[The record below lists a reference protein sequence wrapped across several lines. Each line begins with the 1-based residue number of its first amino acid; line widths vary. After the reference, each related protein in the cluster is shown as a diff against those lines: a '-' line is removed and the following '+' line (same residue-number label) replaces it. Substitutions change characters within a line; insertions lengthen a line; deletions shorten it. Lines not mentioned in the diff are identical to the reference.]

1 MITTHA
7 KRFALSTAILAT
19 CAAGA
24 APAKDT
30 DVRNALAPCVDIS
43 SSADR
48 LACYDKLA
56 GRVSAPKALAAPPSA
71 AAPAVAQ
78 PSAAAPA
85 VAQPSA
91 AAPAVASPA
100 AASPAAASPAAVAS
114 VAAAPAPTAAP
125 TEEDFG
131 RSKVRKA
138 RTAASSGAPPE
149 IKSITAKVDAFGRSP
164 NRRTQVT
171 LDNGQIWE
179 YQDDPDPLLS
189 IGDSVTIKR
198 ATLGSFILL
207 TPTKLSH
214 RVSRI
219 D

>member
-19 CAAGA
+19 CAAGG

-56 GRVSAPKALAAPPSA
+56 GRVSAPKALAAAPSA
-71 AAPAVAQ
+71 ASPSATSPSATSPGATSPAPAA
-78 PSAAAPA
+78 
-85 VAQPSA
+85 
-91 AAPAVASPA
+91 
-100 AASPAAASPAAVAS
+100 PAAVAF
-114 VAAAPAPTAAP
+114 VAAAPAPAAAP

-131 RSKVRKA
+131 RSTVRKA
-138 RTAASSGAPPE
+138 RASASSGAPPE
-149 IKSITAKVDAFGRSP
+149 IKSITSKVAAFGRSP
-164 NRRTQVT
+164 NGRSRVT

-189 IGDSVTIKR
+189 VGDSVTIKR
-198 ATLGSFILL
+198 ARLGSFLL
-207 TPTKLSH
+207 QTPAKLSH

>member
-7 KRFALSTAILAT
+7 KRLALSTAILAT
-19 CAAGA
+19 CAAGG

-30 DVRNALAPCVDIS
+30 DVRNALAPCADIS

-56 GRVSAPKALAAPPSA
+56 GRASAPKVLAASPSA
-71 AAPAVAQ
+71 AAPA
-78 PSAAAPA
+78 PAAP
-85 VAQPSA
+85 S
-91 AAPAVASPA
+91 
-100 AASPAAASPAAVAS
+100 AASPAPASPAPAAPAAVAS
-114 VAAAPAPTAAP
+114 VAAAPAPATAP

-138 RTAASSGAPPE
+138 ASAGAPPK
-149 IKSITAKVDAFGRSP
+149 ITSITAKVAAFGRSP

-189 IGDSVTIKR
+189 VGDSVTIKR

>member
-19 CAAGA
+19 CAAGGA
-24 APAKDT
+24 LAKDT
-30 DVRNALAPCVDIS
+30 DVRSALAPCIDIS
-43 SSADR
+43 SAADR

-56 GRVSAPKALAAPPSA
+56 GRVSAPKALAAA
-71 AAPAVAQ
+71 
-78 PSAAAPA
+78 
-85 VAQPSA
+85 
-91 AAPAVASPA
+91 PA
-100 AASPAAASPAAVAS
+100 AASPSPAAPAPAAPAAVAS

-149 IKSITAKVDAFGRSP
+149 IKSITAKVAAFGRSP

-179 YQDDPDPLLS
+179 YQDDPDQLLS

>member
-7 KRFALSTAILAT
+7 KRLALSTAILAT
-19 CAAGA
+19 CAAGGA
-24 APAKDT
+24 RAKDT
-30 DVRNALAPCVDIS
+30 DVRNALAPCADIS

-56 GRVSAPKALAAPPSA
+56 GRASAPKASPSA
-71 AAPAVAQ
+71 AAPSAAS
-78 PSAAAPA
+78 PSAASPSAVAPA
-85 VAQPSA
+85 AI
-91 AAPAVASPA
+91 
-100 AASPAAASPAAVAS
+100 AS
-114 VAAAPAPTAAP
+114 VAAAPAPATPP

-138 RTAASSGAPPE
+138 ASAGAPPK
-149 IKSITAKVDAFGRSP
+149 ITSITAKVAAFGRSP

-189 IGDSVTIKR
+189 VGDSVTIKR

>member
-19 CAAGA
+19 CAGGG

-56 GRVSAPKALAAPPSA
+56 GRVSAPKTLAAAPSTAAPSA
-71 AAPAVAQ
+71 AAPSTAV
-78 PSAAAPA
+78 PSSAAPSTAAPA
-85 VAQPSA
+85 A
-91 AAPAVASPA
+91 AA
-100 AASPAAASPAAVAS
+100 PAAVAS
-114 VAAAPAPTAAP
+114 VAVAPAPAAAP

-149 IKSITAKVDAFGRSP
+149 IKSITSKVAAFGRSP
-164 NRRTQVT
+164 NHRTQVT
-171 LDNGQIWE
+171 LDNGQVWE

>member
-1 MITTHA
+1 MITTNA
-7 KRFALSTAILAT
+7 KRFALSAAILAA
-19 CAAGA
+19 CAAGGA
-24 APAKDT
+24 AKGS
-30 DVRNALAPCVDIS
+30 DVRNALAPCVGIS
-43 SSADR
+43 SAADR

-56 GRVSAPKALAAPPSA
+56 GRVSAPKALAAA
-71 AAPAVAQ
+71 
-78 PSAAAPA
+78 
-85 VAQPSA
+85 
-91 AAPAVASPA
+91 PA
-100 AASPAAASPAAVAS
+100 AASPLAASSASTSPSAASRATAAPAAAAS
-114 VAAAPAPTAAP
+114 VAAAPAPAAAP

-131 RSKVRKA
+131 RSKVRM
-138 RTAASSGAPPE
+138 AASSGAPPE
-149 IKSITAKVDAFGRSP
+149 IKSITSKVAAFGRSP

-189 IGDSVTIKR
+189 VGDSVTIKR

>member
-1 MITTHA
+1 MITTHS

-19 CAAGA
+19 CAAGG
-24 APAKDT
+24 APAKDA
-30 DVRNALAPCVDIS
+30 DVRNALAPCIEIS

-56 GRVSAPKALAAPPSA
+56 GRVSAPKALAAAPAPSA
-71 AAPAVAQ
+71 
-78 PSAAAPA
+78 
-85 VAQPSA
+85 
-91 AAPAVASPA
+91 PA
-100 AASPAAASPAAVAS
+100 AASPAPATPVTVAS
-114 VAAAPAPTAAP
+114 VAAAPAPAAAP

-149 IKSITAKVDAFGRSP
+149 IKSITAKVAAFGRSP
-164 NRRTQVT
+164 NHRTQVT

-198 ATLGSFILL
+198 ATLGSFILQ

-214 RVSRI
+214 RVSRV

>member
-7 KRFALSTAILAT
+7 KRFALSTAILAA
-19 CAAGA
+19 CAAGG

-30 DVRNALAPCVDIS
+30 DVRNALAPCIDIS
-43 SSADR
+43 SSANR

-56 GRVSAPKALAAPPSA
+56 GRVSAPNAAPVA
-71 AAPAVAQ
+71 ASPAAT
-78 PSAAAPA
+78 
-85 VAQPSA
+85 
-91 AAPAVASPA
+91 SPA
-100 AASPAAASPAAVAS
+100 AASPAAASPAAAAPVT
-114 VAAAPAPTAAP
+114 AAPAPAAAP

-131 RSKVRKA
+131 RSKVRK
-138 RTAASSGAPPE
+138 AASSGAPPE
-149 IKSITAKVDAFGRSP
+149 IKSITAKVAAFGRSP
-164 NRRTQVT
+164 NHRTQVT

-198 ATLGSFILL
+198 ATLGSFILQ

>member
-19 CAAGA
+19 CAAGG
-24 APAKDT
+24 APAKDA
-30 DVRNALAPCVDIS
+30 DVRNALAPCIEIS
-43 SSADR
+43 SSTDR

-56 GRVSAPKALAAPPSA
+56 GRVSAPKALAAAPSA
-71 AAPAVAQ
+71 AAPAA
-78 PSAAAPA
+78 
-85 VAQPSA
+85 
-91 AAPAVASPA
+91 ASPV
-100 AASPAAASPAAVAS
+100 AASPAPATPATAAS
-114 VAAAPAPTAAP
+114 VAAAPAPAAAP

-149 IKSITAKVDAFGRSP
+149 IKSITAKVAAFGRSP
-164 NRRTQVT
+164 NHRTQVT

-198 ATLGSFILL
+198 ATLGSFILQ

-214 RVSRI
+214 RVSRV

>member
-19 CAAGA
+19 CAAGG

-30 DVRNALAPCVDIS
+30 DVRNALAPCIDIS

-56 GRVSAPKALAAPPSA
+56 GRVSAPKALAASPSAPAPSA
-71 AAPAVAQ
+71 AAP
-78 PSAAAPA
+78 S
-85 VAQPSA
+85 
-91 AAPAVASPA
+91 
-100 AASPAAASPAAVAS
+100 AASPAPAAPAAVAS
-114 VAAAPAPTAAP
+114 VAGATAPSAAP

-138 RTAASSGAPPE
+138 ASSGAPPK
-149 IKSITAKVDAFGRSP
+149 ITSITAKVAAFGRSP

-189 IGDSVTIKR
+189 VGDSVTIKR